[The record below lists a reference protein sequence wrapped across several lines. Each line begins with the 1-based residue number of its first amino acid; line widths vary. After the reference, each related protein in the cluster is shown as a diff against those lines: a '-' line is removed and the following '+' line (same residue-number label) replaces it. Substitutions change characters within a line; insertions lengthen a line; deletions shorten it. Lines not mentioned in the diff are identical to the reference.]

1 MAVDWLLKEIFN
13 IIFTVSNFRLD
24 YRKIFEYLSR
34 FFINTLN
41 EKYNA
46 NGFFCKDSWKN
57 WFVEAKRDKDSLL
70 KLETL
75 EGDGV
80 SLPLLSLSF
89 LGVTGV
95 LSLWDLTMGCQ
106 RSICNYGFWDYF
118 SPYWNKSVISRTLI
132 FNKTLTVFP
141 HLKSYAS
148 PMIVSRFLFYSFF
161 SFPLQWH
168 PNNGDDT

>member
-75 EGDGV
+75 EGDRV

-132 FNKTLTVFP
+132 FSKTLNSFSSSKILCLTNDSFKIFVLF
-141 HLKSYAS
+141 
-148 PMIVSRFLFYSFF
+148 FLFF
-161 SFPLQWH
+161 SSAVTP
-168 PNNGDDT
+168 

>member
-13 IIFTVSNFRLD
+13 IIFTVSNFRLY
-24 YRKIFEYLSR
+24 YRKIFEYLSG

-46 NGFFCKDSWKN
+46 NGFFCKDTWKN
-57 WFVEAKRDKDSLL
+57 WFVEAGRDTDSLL

-75 EGDGV
+75 EGDRV
-80 SLPLLSLSF
+80 SLTLLSLSF

-106 RSICNYGFWDYF
+106 HSICNYGFWDYF
-118 SPYWNKSVISRTLI
+118 SPYWNHQSSAE
-132 FNKTLTVFP
+132 
-141 HLKSYAS
+141 HLLSLK
-148 PMIVSRFLFYSFF
+148 L
-161 SFPLQWH
+161 
-168 PNNGDDT
+168 